1 MLEQTHVPQNPGL
14 RQGALSIGFVI
25 FFVVS
30 AASPLSV
37 LAGGFP
43 IGIMLGNGAGT
54 PALLLATL
62 GILLIFSA
70 GYTAM
75 ARHVTNAGGFY
86 AFTCRGVGGL
96 IGGGA
101 GMLAMFCY
109 NILQIG
115 IYGLFGAVVSD
126 TMSSTFHIAL
136 PWWVWSFIALAS
148 IAVLGYRQI
157 DLSAR
162 LLSVMVT
169 AEYISILILDACI
182 LFKGGQAGVNLDAF
196 TPASV
201 SSGSPSIGLLFCF
214 AAFIGFE
221 ATTIYGEEAKDPK
234 RAIPIATFVAVLLI
248 GGFYSLSLWSM
259 VVGAGASKIVPMLQ
273 AMQDP
278 TTFIYGLS
286 DHYAGHTLTAVIRV
300 LFMVSIYAGLLAFHN
315 SAARYFFASGRDRLL
330 PQMLGRAHGSHQSP
344 HIGSVLQSVIAA
356 SVVGIFA
363 LAGADPVLQL
373 FAWLSNVA
381 TLCVI
386 LLMAITSVAVIG
398 FFRRNGALG
407 ESRVR
412 TIVLPAISCVLLIY
426 VLVTAIKHFDVLTG
440 ASGWLADLLC
450 SLIPLALI
458 LGIALAARLRRVSIE
473 HYRRLGAHTV

>member
-14 RQGALSIGFVI
+14 RQGALSIGFII

-86 AFTCRGVGGL
+86 AFTCRGLGGL

-101 GMLAMFCY
+101 GMLAMLCY

-126 TMSSTFHIAL
+126 TMSSTFHIGL
-136 PWWVWSFIALAS
+136 PWWVWSFIALTS

-182 LFKGGQAGVNLDAF
+182 LFKGGQAGINLDSF
-196 TPASV
+196 TPTSV
-201 SSGSPSIGLLFCF
+201 ASGSPSIGLLFCF

-234 RAIPIATFVAVLLI
+234 RVIPIATFVAVLLI

-286 DHYAGHTLTAVIRV
+286 DHYAGHALTGVIRV

-344 HIGSVLQSVIAA
+344 HVGSVLQSVIAA
-356 SVVGIFA
+356 SVLGIFA

-426 VLVTAIKHFDVLTG
+426 VLVTAIRHFDVLTG

-450 SLIPLALI
+450 SMVPLALL